1 MLVVATC
8 VTVAAVVAACGSTG
22 GAATDADSINP
33 LTATVP
39 ASTLPAETPVEPG
52 IFRVT
57 GEQSLA
63 YDLVRLGASLGF
75 VGAEGLSMRMA
86 SAASEDEVLEALR
99 TGEADAAVVS
109 SEQAL
114 AFASQGLELR
124 IVLLLTTVTSGELIL
139 ADPAITD
146 VPELVGRRVAFAA
159 DTRGEL
165 LLRGTLAAQDVPVTE
180 VALVDTG
187 GLNPALSLVTGAA
200 DAATV
205 DAVQGAAASTVAPEP
220 VALVT
225 AGDQPGLLSHVLI
238 VRAATAATQ
247 PGQLLAFTRAWQV
260 LYLYERDAV
269 EEIAGGISRRRAV
282 DIEVVLAELAGSEV
296 YDVPANGVELF
307 LGGQYYDYTLRRIR
321 AAATAAGWLDGPVD
335 ERALIDGVFAQTI
348 ASQP

>member
-1 MLVVATC
+1 
-8 VTVAAVVAACGSTG
+8 
-22 GAATDADSINP
+22 
-33 LTATVP
+33 
-39 ASTLPAETPVEPG
+39 
-52 IFRVT
+52 
-57 GEQSLA
+57 
-63 YDLVRLGASLGF
+63 VRSGASLGF

-86 SAASEDEVLEALR
+86 SAASEDEVLQALR

-114 AFASQGLELR
+114 SFASQGLDLR

-139 ADPAITD
+139 ADPAIAD
-146 VPELVGRRVAFAA
+146 VPGLVGRRVAFAA

-187 GLNPALSLVTGAA
+187 GLNPALSLVSGAA

-205 DAVQGAAASTVAPEP
+205 DAVQAAAAGATDPAP
-220 VALVT
+220 VALAT

-238 VRAATAATQ
+238 VRAATAAAQ

-282 DIEVVLAELAGSEV
+282 DIEVVLAELGGSEV

-307 LGGQYYDYTLRRIR
+307 LGGRYYDYTLRQIR
-321 AAATAAGWLDGPVD
+321 AAATASGWLEGPVD
-335 ERALIDGVFAQTI
+335 ERGLIDGVFAQTI